1 MNVNNLKA
9 VLEKA
14 IAIKVTP
21 IIWGKAGIGK
31 SQIVKQ
37 IAGDLKIDLVDL
49 RLGQMEVGDLIG
61 LPEKQGDKTNW
72 LKPAWFPKENTKGIL
87 FLDEINRGRLD
98 VLQAIFQLV
107 LDRQLHT
114 HKLPDGWSIICAC
127 NPNTE
132 EYTVNEL
139 DTALLNRF
147 LHIKYT
153 PEMKEFVAWAK
164 DTEKIN
170 LGITDFIEKY
180 PHLLGNDTIDIPL
193 EVKPTPRSWELLSK
207 MLFTKPELHQDLWLE
222 VAMGLVGSSCALVFI
237 ENLQK
242 NLDKPI
248 RADEVLNEFKKV
260 KPTIK
265 EYSSDKKAR
274 FDLLRI
280 TCDDI
285 IRVLTK
291 KDRINLDKAQG
302 DNLCDF
308 ILALPKDLG
317 FSIVKEL
324 SKVWDSFKDINECLS
339 KNKKIIDYVKAVAE
353 LG

>member
-1 MNVNNLKA
+1 MNSNNLKL

-14 IAIKVTP
+14 LQVKVTA

-37 IAGDLKIDLVDL
+37 VAEDLKLDLVDL

-61 LPEKQGDKTNW
+61 LPCKDNDQTAW

-87 FLDEINRGRLD
+87 FLDEINRARLD

-114 HKLPDGWSIICAC
+114 HKLPEAWGIVCAC

-132 EYTVNEL
+132 GYAVNEL

-153 PEMKEFVAWAK
+153 PETKEFITWAK
-164 DTEKIN
+164 DTEKVSS
-170 LGITDFIEKY
+170 GITDFIEKY

-193 EVKPTPRSWELLSK
+193 EIKPTPRSWEILSK
-207 MLFTKPELHQDLWLE
+207 LLFTKPEIPESLWLE
-222 VAMGLVGSSCALVFI
+222 VAIGLVGSSCALVFI
-237 ENLQK
+237 ENLKK
-242 NLDKPI
+242 NLEKPV
-248 RADEVLNEFKKV
+248 RAEQVLNEYAQV
-260 KPTIK
+260 KPKI
-265 EYSSDKKAR
+265 KAR

-280 TCDDI
+280 TSDDI
-285 IRVLTK
+285 VRVLTK
-291 KDRINLDKAQG
+291 KDRIPLDKTQG
-302 DNLCDF
+302 TNLCDF
-308 ILALPKDLG
+308 ILDLPKDLA
-317 FSIVKEL
+317 FSIIKEL
-324 SKVWDSFKDINECLS
+324 GRVWDKFEDIKKCLAE
-339 KNKKIIDYVKAVAE
+339 NKKIYDYLESVAE
-353 LG
+353 LV